1 MINELI
7 GKALDRAVP
16 YTWHHLNRVQVDD
29 VMREFAKLVAQ
40 ECINVVAR
48 EANAYDAPTWAY
60 EIVNDI
66 ADTFEI
72 THEQP

>member
-1 MINELI
+1 MIDKLI
-7 GKALDRAVP
+7 GKALDKTVP

-40 ECINVVAR
+40 ECINAVVR
-48 EANAYDAPTWAY
+48 EAGAYDTPVWAY

-66 ADTFEI
+66 RETFGD
-72 THEQP
+72 H

>member
-1 MINELI
+1 MDKLI
-7 GKALDRAVP
+7 GKALDKAVP

-40 ECINVVAR
+40 ECIDIVAR
-48 EANAYDAPTWAY
+48 EANTYEAPTWAY

-66 ADTFEI
+66 ADTFGIE
-72 THEQP
+72 